1 MKNVMQQ
8 EEKVDR
14 HILELKDA
22 LTGRLSSTMKGVEF
36 TEWIRWFLLDTMT
49 DVIFSEPSGF
59 LKEGRDVDH
68 MIEGLRDMS
77 LFALLLGTFPW
88 LVNPIIDRP
97 FFRKWLLPH
106 IGDRK
111 GAGIMMS
118 VRRILISQTNTKLMT
133 RSITRNFSSRAFKV
147 PKKMTCSKC
156 KCSSVLNLT

>member
-1 MKNVMQQ
+1 MQQ
-8 EEKVDR
+8 EDKIDD

-22 LTGRLSSTMKGVEF
+22 LAGRLSSTMKGVEF
-36 TEWIRWFLLDTMT
+36 TELIRWFLLDTMT

-59 LKEGRDVDH
+59 IKQGRDVDG

-97 FFRKWLLPH
+97 FFRKWFIPRS
-106 IGDRK
+106 GDMK

-118 VRRILISQTNTKLMT
+118 VREMVPGLLDETLMT
-133 RSITRNFSSRAFKV
+133 FSTTKNSCSHDCRDPMRGTYSR
-147 PKKMTCSKC
+147 C
-156 KCSSVLNLT
+156 